1 MRSLILFSLLVL
13 AAEPV
18 FSQNSTAGGEKQ
30 HATAPSLE
38 ANVELARVRG
48 LLDQSKLDEAES
60 AVRRYTEQHPHKSDG
75 YFLLGLTLFRRVQS
89 MAKSSGTFLAPG
101 EVPSTALNPKKR
113 DATIRESL
121 EAYTEGA
128 KYGKPSVDDL
138 KMSRSTCAYRR
149 LCERGQMALARC

>member
-18 FSQNSTAGGEKQ
+18 FSQSSTAGGEKQ

-113 DATIRESL
+113 DATICEWHGAFLRRPEPHSGCNQL
-121 EAYTEGA
+121 ATEC
-128 KYGKPSVDDL
+128 DF
-138 KMSRSTCAYRR
+138 
-149 LCERGQMALARC
+149 LARRQPKTEPRTIY